1 MQSSWNQLMLNGRL
15 GPLGAMQ
22 TPGEPLLPAAAT
34 DMGELFGFVEREEA
48 HKAAE
53 RRRRHRESMARGRSR
68 QSASMAAMRRE
79 HAALVLRQQE
89 LMAAHRRRRP
99 QLSPAPASEAADTDS
114 DGSDAQAAVMDRY
127 QAAVEAEDA
136 LLRERAQIAKRL
148 EELEIFEAVLRVDTP
163 PVALEG
169 DPPAVAAEP
178 AQQKQQQQEQRV
190 PGRRGRL
197 VHFTPEEPP
206 FYFEP
211 VSEQTC
217 HAWIR
222 DAYRTCR
229 RHDARFMRLDEE
241 DAAGPGAAFA
251 ATAAVAH
258 CFGWRVQRSLVDSH
272 LHFHFSKRF
281 PTCDPEALATRLF
294 DRGWDVLNDPAK
306 YVKLYRTVF
315 IVKVLQR
322 VDPFNSIILRNS
334 PSPDRSHHIRSV
346 TVMSKVVDVD
356 ERGRRVLTIVN
367 LVTDPRQEAA
377 PPAQLQ
383 PGGPPRSK
391 VRYIRDACTYIT
403 LTIGHGAEGNG
414 GEGGDPDGQE
424 DGDQDGDGDE
434 NEAAGPYVEMTYG
447 GHGDCLNEMQ
457 AQYLFV
463 ETGHVLFRFEQVLCP
478 RNLVTSC

>member
-1 MQSSWNQLMLNGRL
+1 METQ
-15 GPLGAMQ
+15 A
-22 TPGEPLLPAAAT
+22 EPLLPAVAA

-48 HKAAE
+48 RKEAE
-53 RRRRHRESMARGRSR
+53 RRQRHRESMARGRSR

-89 LMAAHRRRRP
+89 LMAAHRRRQL
-99 QLSPAPASEAADTDS
+99 QLSPTPPSEFADTDS

-127 QAAVEAEDA
+127 QAAVETEDA
-136 LLRERAQIAKRL
+136 LLRERTQIAKRL

-163 PVALEG
+163 PVALEIDLAAG
-169 DPPAVAAEP
+169 QAAPAEP
-178 AQQKQQQQEQRV
+178 TQQQQQQEQRV
-190 PGRRGRL
+190 PGRRGHL

-229 RHDARFMRLDEE
+229 RHDARFKRRDGGG
-241 DAAGPGAAFA
+241 AAEPGAAFA
-251 ATAAVAH
+251 ATTAVAH

-367 LVTDPRQEAA
+367 LVTDPRQDAA

-383 PGGPPRSK
+383 PSAPPRSK

-403 LTIGHGAEGNG
+403 LTIGHGKEGDG
-414 GEGGDPDGQE
+414 GG
-424 DGDQDGDGDE
+424 DGDQDGDQDE
-434 NEAAGPYVEMTYG
+434 GGRENGNEAAGPYVEMTYG